1 MGWRFRKSI
10 SLGKGLRLNIGKK
23 GLGLSAGI
31 KGLRVGV
38 GSKGAYTSAGIPGTG
53 LYSVNY
59 AGKGSKS
66 SGRTVSSSGSSAKGC
81 LFLILGIVGF
91 VLLVSVPAV
100 GFPLL
105 ILGGII
111 YYFWSKQPK
120 QKAIRKLTKA
130 RKFFNQQSYE
140 EAITLLKE
148 ATQLDKENYDVIR
161 LLGGALH
168 NLEKYDEAI
177 EHLKN
182 FLATNPTDI
191 DTQIIY
197 ANCLYKT
204 KKYKE
209 AIDILQKLPEDF
221 ELNLKVIQLLGACF
235 AAQKQFDLAISV
247 FKKAPLLKRNLDDE
261 LMELHYN
268 LALIYE
274 ESGDKNNALK
284 HFKKVYAENVNYRN
298 VAQKVESLEK

>member
-1 MGWRFRKSI
+1 MSWRFRKSI
-10 SLGKGLRLNIGKK
+10 SLSKRLRLNIGKK
-23 GLGLSAGI
+23 GFGVSAGV

-38 GSKGAYTSAGIPGTG
+38 GSKGVYTSAGIPGTG

-59 AGKGSKS
+59 AGKNSKS
-66 SGRTVSSSGSSAKGC
+66 SGRTISNSSGSMTGC
-81 LFLILGIVGF
+81 LFVILGIVGLI
-91 VLLVSVPAV
+91 LLILVPVV

-105 ILGGII
+105 IIGGII

-120 QKAIRKLTKA
+120 QKAIQKFTRA
-130 RKFFNQQSYE
+130 ENFFNQQNYE
-140 EAITLLKE
+140 EAIVLLNE
-148 ATQLDKENYDVIR
+148 ANQLDKDNYDVIR
-161 LLGGALH
+161 LLGSTLH
-168 NLEKYDEAI
+168 NSEKYDEAI
-177 EHLKN
+177 KYFKN
-182 FLATNPTDI
+182 FLVTNPTDI

-197 ANCLYKT
+197 ANCLYKI

-209 AIDILQKLPEDF
+209 AINVLQKLPEDF

-247 FKKAPLLKRNLDDE
+247 FKKAPLQKRNLDDD

-274 ESGDKNNALK
+274 ESGDENNALK
-284 HFKKVYAENVNYRN
+284 HFKKVYAENVGYRD
-298 VAQKVESLEK
+298 VAQKIENLAK